1 MPWEVRPS
9 DGAYYFVATNPFEAY
24 KKFIFVNR
32 QLSVMVAA
40 EDKQS
45 ITQDAKFKLH
55 IAPLQQT
62 GEVII
67 SSKQITEF
75 AKLLLTLS
83 DKNQSLH
90 LNSEVRNALYKA
102 ATIEQR
108 ANRNAKTKLCEEALS
123 VTEVDSQNVEQV
135 RYLTRIGAN
144 VKTKPPFTYTGKRT
158 TLHLTAIVAQRAIN
172 SYPDSPDISYKY
184 LRILYIL
191 LNAGANAQNVLN
203 DLCAARNYYLHNS
216 PVEKLEGKTIAML
229 VYFGASLEAQAPL
242 YEHHGYINSEA
253 MRSAC
258 AKAYQKV
265 YHNHILEVLSIA
277 GIPKEALKNYLL
289 PYIVTSFDMLTS
301 QAKIKPGKLLE
312 EKNKACTKIQ
322 RAFRKRYRVRS

>member
-9 DGAYYFVATNPFEAY
+9 DGAYYFIATNPFEAY
-24 KKFIFVNR
+24 KKFFFATS
-32 QLSVMVAA
+32 QLSVIVAS
-40 EDKQS
+40 EDKKVV
-45 ITQDAKFKLH
+45 TQDAKFKLH
-55 IAPLQQT
+55 IAHLQQT

-67 SSKQITEF
+67 SCKQITEF
-75 AKLLLTLS
+75 AKLLLTLG
-83 DKNQSLH
+83 DKNPSFH
-90 LNSEVRNALYKA
+90 LNSEVRNLLYKA

-108 ANRNAKTKLCEEALS
+108 ANRNAETKLSEAALS
-123 VTEVDSQNVEQV
+123 VTEVDNQSVEQV

-144 VKTKPPFTYTGKRT
+144 VKTKPPFTYTGERT
-158 TLHLTAIVAQRAIN
+158 TLHLAAIVAQRAIN

-203 DLCAARNYYLHNS
+203 ELCTARDYYMHNS

-258 AKAYQKV
+258 TKAYQKV
-265 YHNHILEVLSIA
+265 YHNHILEVLSIT
-277 GIPKEALKNYLL
+277 GIPKEVLKKYLL
-289 PYIVTSFDMLTS
+289 PYIVTSFDMLTA

-312 EKNKACTKIQ
+312 EKKEACTKIQ
-322 RAFRKRYRVRS
+322 RSFRRRYRVKS